1 MPYLDDQNTFV
12 VTAWWALD
20 FSRAIYNMNW
30 LRRILFRIVIGKY
43 AYREFAGIMQTLHSG
58 KYDPGY
64 PYELENVDYNKEK
77 LSLDL
82 RKVNLDYYKIKED
95 KNKVLL

>member
-1 MPYLDDQNTFV
+1 MPYLDDQNTFA

-30 LRRILFRIVIGKY
+30 LRRILFRIIIGKY

-58 KYDPGY
+58 QYDPRY
-64 PYELENVDYNKEK
+64 TYELEDTDYNKEE
-77 LSLDL
+77 LPIDL
-82 RKVNLDYYKIKED
+82 RKVDLDYY